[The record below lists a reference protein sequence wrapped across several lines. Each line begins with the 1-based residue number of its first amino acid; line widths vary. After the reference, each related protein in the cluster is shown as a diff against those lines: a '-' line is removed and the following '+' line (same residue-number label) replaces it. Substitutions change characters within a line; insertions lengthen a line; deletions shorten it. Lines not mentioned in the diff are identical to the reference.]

1 MAIME
6 NTEVEILLVEDNMND
21 AELTIRALTKAK
33 IANNVVHVKD
43 GASALDF
50 LFGKG
55 EFEKRDVNQKP
66 KIILLDIKMP
76 KVDGIEVLKM
86 IKEHE
91 HTKTIPVIMLT
102 SSRENPDIQKAYK
115 LGANSYI
122 VKPVEFEA
130 FTRSIA
136 DLGFYWMILNQ
147 GA

>member
-1 MAIME
+1 
-6 NTEVEILLVEDNMND
+6 
-21 AELTIRALTKAK
+21 
-33 IANNVVHVKD
+33 
-43 GASALDF
+43 
-50 LFGKG
+50 
-55 EFEKRDVNQKP
+55 
-66 KIILLDIKMP
+66 MP